1 MPKLVRVD
9 PVAVQQ
15 TGDSVDTTAD
25 VLRAKH
31 AAAHESI
38 GAAHSGWIGA
48 SQAALTAQMARWE
61 EESAS
66 HYTELVGHAHDLRSS
81 AFAYAKADED
91 GRRHVETAAEGID
104 AMGL

>member
-15 TGDSVDTTAD
+15 TGDTVDAAAD
-25 VLRAKH
+25 ALRAKH

-38 GAAHSGWIGA
+38 GAAQPGWIGA
-48 SQAALTAQMARWE
+48 SQAALTVQIARWE

-66 HYTELVGHAHDLRSS
+66 HYTELVGYAHELRSA
-81 AFAYAKADED
+81 AFEYAKADED
-91 GRRHVETAAEGID
+91 GQRRVEAAAEGIN

>member
-15 TGDSVDTTAD
+15 TGDTVDTTAD
-25 VLRAKH
+25 ALRAKH
-31 AAAHESI
+31 AAALESI
-38 GAAHSGWIGA
+38 GQAQSGWIGA

-61 EESAS
+61 DESAS
-66 HYTELVGHAHDLRSS
+66 QYTELVGHAYDLRSA
-81 AFAYAKADED
+81 AFEYAKADEEGQTCID
-91 GRRHVETAAEGID
+91 AAAEGID